1 MTKYFVK
8 PIKTIMKVI
17 FTSCSF
23 FHSGLLVTLKL
34 LLGEL
39 EGSDSKGITAL
50 LIQRELRECECS
62 QFTHEKVN
70 IGGG

>member
-1 MTKYFVK
+1 MLIFIYNCKTTILLQISFTFMTKYFIK

-39 EGSDSKGITAL
+39 EGSDSKG
-50 LIQRELRECECS
+50 
-62 QFTHEKVN
+62 
-70 IGGG
+70 